1 MKLNK
6 EQEQALNILKS
17 GRNVFITGSA
27 GTGKSTLIEFYKR
40 YCNQRGVK
48 IALTSTT
55 GISALLINGTTIHSF
70 AGIKTGNVSI
80 GQVLSN
86 KFAVKNWKEVEV
98 LVIDE
103 ISMLKPEIFELLN
116 NIAKAIRQ
124 NEQPFG
130 NIQIVATGD
139 FAQLPPVYIE
149 EETKFCF
156 ESPIWDEI
164 FPITNII
171 HLKQI
176 MRQSDNEFKKCL
188 QEIRANTPSEETIA
202 LLNTRIREPR
212 IINGIIP
219 TKLYAVK
226 ADVNEINNREIQKLI
241 DQGNELQI
249 YDASITFS
257 TNNISDAQ
265 KNLLRDRI
273 NKSCP
278 ALDNL
283 ILPIGAQ
290 VMVIFNI
297 SLEAGIVNGSRGVLI
312 DFIEGFPKIRL
323 LNGTEIVIPRQGWN
337 YKEYNSKI
345 NVIKSQIPLIPAYAL
360 TIHKSQGATLD
371 TAIIDVGSKIFE
383 HGQLYTALSRVKS
396 IDNLYLINFDKTRII
411 CNQKVKSFYTER

>member
-1 MKLNK
+1 MELNK
-6 EQEQALNILKS
+6 EQEYALNILKS
-17 GRNVFITGSA
+17 GKNVFITGSA
-27 GTGKSTLIEFYKR
+27 GTGKTTLIQFYKEF
-40 YCNQRGVK
+40 CNQKRVK

-80 GQVLSN
+80 TQVLNN

-116 NIAKAIRQ
+116 NIAKAVRQ
-124 NEQPFG
+124 NERPFG
-130 NIQIVATGD
+130 NIQIIGTGD

-149 EETKFCF
+149 DETKFCF
-156 ESPIWDEI
+156 ESPIWNEI
-164 FPITNII
+164 FPKKSII
-171 HLKQI
+171 QLKQI

-188 QEIRANTPSEETIA
+188 QEIRENNPSEETIA
-202 LLNTRIREPR
+202 LLNTRIRAPK

-219 TKLYAVK
+219 TKLYATK
-226 ADVNEINNREIQKLI
+226 SDVNDINNREIQKLI
-241 DQGNELQI
+241 DQGNEIRI
-249 YDASITFS
+249 YDSSITFS
-257 TNNISDAQ
+257 MNNISEAQ
-265 KNLLRDRI
+265 KKLLIDRI
-273 NKSCP
+273 DKSCP

-297 SLEAGIVNGSRGVLI
+297 SLEREIVNGSRGVLI
-312 DFIEGFPKIRL
+312 DFIEDFPKIRL
-323 LNGTEIVIPRQGWN
+323 LNGLEIVITRQGWK

-396 IDNLYLINFDKTRII
+396 IENLYLINFDETKII
-411 CNQKVKSFYTER
+411 CNEKVKEFYKN